1 MKFVLAGE
9 RVCPLR
15 NIPHTS
21 QLMRVLRCCYLI
33 FPPSGL
39 NVLVALC
46 VDWVFCTALALVVA
60 ASVAVQME
68 ESTAMA
74 ATESASMAVMSKLGA
89 IH

>member
-33 FPPSGL
+33 FRPPGDSMCL
-39 NVLVALC
+39 LRCVL
-46 VDWVFCTALALVVA
+46 
-60 ASVAVQME
+60 
-68 ESTAMA
+68 
-74 ATESASMAVMSKLGA
+74 TEFSAQLSRWWWLQA
-89 IH
+89 